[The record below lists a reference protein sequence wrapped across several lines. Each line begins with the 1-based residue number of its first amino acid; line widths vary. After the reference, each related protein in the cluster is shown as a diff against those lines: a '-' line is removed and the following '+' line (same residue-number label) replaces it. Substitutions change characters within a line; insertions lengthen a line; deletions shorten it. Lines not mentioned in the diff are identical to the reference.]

1 MDETSGVEYA
11 SEVEGM
17 MHACG
22 HDGHTTML
30 LGAAKYL
37 AEARKFSGRVA
48 LMFQPAEEEG
58 GGGEVMVQEGV
69 LDRFDVKEV
78 YALHNVPGMPFGEFH
93 TTPGPIMAAVD
104 TFRVDIQGKGG
115 HGAYPQDT
123 VDPVVAAVAM
133 VNAIQTIV
141 SRNHDTRQEAVVS
154 VTQIHAGSVNNVI
167 PDLGMIEGTIRT
179 FDKEVQDMIHRRLD
193 EIVKGTA
200 AAYGLSAE
208 LVLDIGY
215 PATVNSERQTAFAAD
230 VAREVAGD
238 AAVNAAQGM
247 EMGAE
252 DFSYMLEARPG
263 SYLFLGAGE
272 GAGLHNPAF
281 DFNDE
286 IAPIG
291 ASFFAKL
298 VETAQP
304 LK

>member
-1 MDETSGVEYA
+1 
-11 SEVEGM
+11 
-17 MHACG
+17 
-22 HDGHTTML
+22 
-30 LGAAKYL
+30 
-37 AEARKFSGRVA
+37 
-48 LMFQPAEEEG
+48 
-58 GGGEVMVQEGV
+58 
-69 LDRFDVKEV
+69 
-78 YALHNVPGMPFGEFH
+78 
-93 TTPGPIMAAVD
+93 
-104 TFRVDIQGKGG
+104 
-115 HGAYPQDT
+115 
-123 VDPVVAAVAM
+123 
-133 VNAIQTIV
+133 
-141 SRNHDTRQEAVVS
+141 
-154 VTQIHAGSVNNVI
+154 
-167 PDLGMIEGTIRT
+167 MIEGTIRT